1 MSKIPAISTANKA
14 VNLFVWRRNPNRVYT
29 QVSKVTFIQLLCKPF
44 QIAAMECTDI
54 FAGSISCR
62 STVGIVI
69 AGISILKT
77 VC

>member
-14 VNLFVWRRNPNRVYT
+14 MNLFVWRRNPNCVYT
-29 QVSKVTFIQLLCKPF
+29 QVSKVAFIQLLCKPF
-44 QIAAMECTDI
+44 QIATVECTDI
-54 FAGSISCR
+54 FAGSISCW

-69 AGISILKT
+69 AGIPILEA